1 MKQGSYTVIEHL
13 GGMVF
18 GVASPTGE
26 SARGIFTTREQA
38 QQFADKLN
46 DMALAPVHFMDVVED
61 YLYER
66 YCGARAAACADAA
79 VEGGKKWV

>member
-1 MKQGSYTVIEHL
+1 MMQGRYTVVEHL

-18 GVASPTGE
+18 GIASPTGE
-26 SARGIFTTREQA
+26 VARGMFSTREQA
-38 QQFADKLN
+38 QSFADKLN

-66 YCGARAAACADAA
+66 YCNALGAACADAA
-79 VEGGKKWV
+79 KEDRKKWV